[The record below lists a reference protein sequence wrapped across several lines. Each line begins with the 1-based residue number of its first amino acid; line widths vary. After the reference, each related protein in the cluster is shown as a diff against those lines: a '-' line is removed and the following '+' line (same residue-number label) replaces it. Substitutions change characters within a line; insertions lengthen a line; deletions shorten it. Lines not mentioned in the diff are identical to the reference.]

1 VEAVDEPTPRV
12 TLEDARRV
20 LADTGFGPWWGMVVD
35 AVGPG
40 TAILRL
46 PHRPEFER
54 PGGLLQGACVMA
66 LSDAAFWLAA
76 MTSIGE
82 EKMALTLEMKTNFL
96 KGAKGSLR
104 CEARVLQAGRR
115 VVYGE
120 ASCFDDTLK
129 RVSHHTLT
137 YLRP

>member
-1 VEAVDEPTPRV
+1 MTEPTSSRIS
-12 TLEDARRV
+12 LEDARRV
-20 LADTGFGPWWGMVVD
+20 LANTGFGPFWGFEVES
-35 AVGPG
+35 VGEG
-40 TAILRL
+40 TAVLRL
-46 PHRPEFER
+46 PHRLELER
-54 PGGLLQGACVMA
+54 PGGLMQGACVMA
-66 LSDAAFWLAA
+66 LSDAAFWIAT

-82 EKMALTLEMKTNFL
+82 ELMAVTLEMKTNFL

-104 CEARVLQAGRR
+104 GEARVLQAGRR

-120 ASCFDDTLK
+120 ASCFDASGR

>member
-1 VEAVDEPTPRV
+1 MEASTSRITV
-12 TLEDARRV
+12 EDARRV
-20 LADTGFGPWWGMVVD
+20 LDATGFGPWWGLVVEG
-35 AVGPG
+35 VGPG
-40 TAILRL
+40 TAVLRL
-46 PHRPEFER
+46 PYRKEFER

-82 EKMALTLEMKTNFL
+82 EQMALTLEMKTNFL
-96 KGAKGSLR
+96 KGAKGTLR
-104 CEARVLQAGRR
+104 CEARVLHAGRR

-120 ASCFDDTLK
+120 ASCFDDSLK

>member
-1 VEAVDEPTPRV
+1 MSEEAAGPKI
-12 TLEDARRV
+12 TLEDARRI
-20 LADTGFGPWWGMVVD
+20 LAETGFGPWWGMLVESV
-35 AVGPG
+35 AGG
-40 TAILRL
+40 TAVLTL
-46 PHRPEFER
+46 PHRLELER

-96 KGAKGSLR
+96 RGARGSLR
-104 CEARVLQAGRR
+104 CEATVLQAGRR

-120 ASCFDDTLK
+120 ASCFDDSQK

>member
-1 VEAVDEPTPRV
+1 MDASTPRIS
-12 TLEDARRV
+12 LEDAQRV
-20 LADTGFGPWWGMVVD
+20 LTDTGFGPWWGMVVE

-40 TAILRL
+40 TALLKL
-46 PHRPEFER
+46 PYRKEFER
-54 PGGLLQGACVMA
+54 PGGVLQGACVMA

-96 KGAKGSLR
+96 KGAKGTLR

-120 ASCFDDTLK
+120 ASCFDDSLK

>member
-1 VEAVDEPTPRV
+1 MAEASSSRI
-12 TLEDARRV
+12 TLPDAQRV
-20 LADTGFGPWWGMVVD
+20 LDETGFGPWWGLLVD

-40 TAILRL
+40 TAVLRL
-46 PHRPEFER
+46 PYRQQFER
-54 PGGLLQGACVMA
+54 PGGVLQGACVMA
-66 LSDAAFWLAA
+66 LSDAAFWIAA

-82 EKMALTLEMKTNFL
+82 ERMAVTLEMKTNFL
-96 KGAKGSLR
+96 RGAKGTLR
-104 CEARVLQAGRR
+104 CEAKVLQAGRR

-120 ASCFDDTLK
+120 ASCFDDSLK

>member
-1 VEAVDEPTPRV
+1 MELPTARITV
-12 TLEDARRV
+12 EDARRI
-20 LADTGFGPWWGMVVD
+20 LGSTGFGPWWGFEVT

-40 TAILRL
+40 VAEMRL
-46 PHRPEFER
+46 PHRSELER
-54 PGGLLQGACVMA
+54 PGGVLQGACVMA
-66 LSDAAFWLAA
+66 LSDACFWLAA
-76 MTSIGE
+76 MSAIGE
-82 EKMALTLEMKTNFL
+82 EQMALTLEMKTNFL
-96 KGAKGSLR
+96 RGAKGDIR

-120 ASCFDDTLK
+120 ASCFDGAGE

>member
-1 VEAVDEPTPRV
+1 VADASTSRI
-12 TLEDARRV
+12 TLSDAQRV
-20 LADTGFGPWWGMVVD
+20 LDGTGFGPWWGLVVD

-40 TAILRL
+40 TAMLRL
-46 PHRPEFER
+46 PYRREFER
-54 PGGLLQGACVMA
+54 PGGVLQGACVMA

-82 EKMALTLEMKTNFL
+82 EPMAVTLEMKTNFL
-96 KGAKGSLR
+96 KGAKGTLR

-120 ASCFDDTLK
+120 ASCFDDSLK

>member
-1 VEAVDEPTPRV
+1 VETSTSRISV
-12 TLEDARRV
+12 EDARRV
-20 LADTGFGPWWGMVVD
+20 LDGTGFGPFWGLLVEG
-35 AVGPG
+35 VGPG
-40 TAILRL
+40 TAVLRL
-46 PHRPEFER
+46 PYRKEFER

-76 MTSIGE
+76 MTAIGE
-82 EKMALTLEMKTNFL
+82 EPMSVTLEMKTNFL
-96 KGAKGSLR
+96 KGAKGTLR

-120 ASCFDDTLK
+120 ASCFDDSLK

>member
-1 VEAVDEPTPRV
+1 
-12 TLEDARRV
+12 
-20 LADTGFGPWWGMVVD
+20 
-35 AVGPG
+35 
-40 TAILRL
+40 
-46 PHRPEFER
+46 
-54 PGGLLQGACVMA
+54 
-66 LSDAAFWLAA
+66 

-82 EKMALTLEMKTNFL
+82 EQMALTLEMKTNFL

-120 ASCFDDTLK
+120 ASCFDDTRK

>member
-1 VEAVDEPTPRV
+1 VAEDVSGPRI

-20 LADTGFGPWWGMVVD
+20 LADTGFGPWWGMRVD

-40 TAILRL
+40 TATLSL
-46 PHRPEFER
+46 PHRLELER

-96 KGAKGSLR
+96 RGARGSLR
-104 CEARVLQAGRR
+104 CEATVLQAGRR

-120 ASCFDDTLK
+120 ASCFDDSQK

>member
-1 VEAVDEPTPRV
+1 LPVDAGESRIS
-12 TLEDARRV
+12 LQDARRI
-20 LADTGFGPWWGMVVD
+20 LAATGFGPWWGFEVESVAPMQ
-35 AVGPG
+35 AV
-40 TAILRL
+40 LRL
-46 PHRPEFER
+46 PHRAELER

-76 MTSIGE
+76 MTAIGE
-82 EKMALTLEMKTNFL
+82 ELMAVTLEMKTNFL

-104 CEARVLQAGRR
+104 CEASVLQAGRR

-120 ASCFDDTLK
+120 ASCFDDSLK

>member
-1 VEAVDEPTPRV
+1 VEPEVSRISV
-12 TLEDARRV
+12 HDARRI
-20 LADTGFGPWWGMVVD
+20 LADTGFGPWWGFEVE

-40 TAILRL
+40 LAELRL
-46 PHRPEFER
+46 PHRAELER

-76 MTSIGE
+76 MTVIGE
-82 EKMALTLEMKTNFL
+82 EQMAVTLEMKTNFL
-96 KGAKGSLR
+96 RGAKGSLR

-120 ASCFDDTLK
+120 ASCFDDSGT

>member
-1 VEAVDEPTPRV
+1 VAQGESRIS
-12 TLEDARRV
+12 LEDAKRV
-20 LADTGFGPWWGMVVD
+20 LAATGFGPWWGFQVESVR
-35 AVGPG
+35 PG
-40 TAILRL
+40 TAVLLL
-46 PHRPEFER
+46 PHRPELER

-76 MTSIGE
+76 MTEIGE
-82 EKMALTLEMKTNFL
+82 ELMCVTLEMKTNFL

-104 CEARVLQAGRR
+104 CEATVLQAGRR

-120 ASCFDDTLK
+120 ASCFDGSAK

>member
-1 VEAVDEPTPRV
+1 VDASTPRIS
-12 TLEDARRV
+12 LEDARRI
-20 LADTGFGPWWGMVVD
+20 LTDTGFGPWWGMVVD

-40 TAILRL
+40 TALLRL
-46 PHRPEFER
+46 PHRKEFER

-96 KGAKGSLR
+96 KGAQGTLR

-115 VVYGE
+115 VVYGD
-120 ASCFDDTLK
+120 AFCFDDSRK

>member
-1 VEAVDEPTPRV
+1 
-12 TLEDARRV
+12 V
-20 LADTGFGPWWGMVVD
+20 L
-35 AVGPG
+35 
-40 TAILRL
+40 LL
-46 PHRPEFER
+46 PHRSELER

-76 MTSIGE
+76 MTEIGE
-82 EKMALTLEMKTNFL
+82 ELMCVTLEMKTNFL
-96 KGAKGSLR
+96 RGAKGSLR
-104 CEARVLQAGRR
+104 CQATVLQAGRR

-120 ASCFDDTLK
+120 ASCFDDSAK

>member
-1 VEAVDEPTPRV
+1 VEASTSRITV
-12 TLEDARRV
+12 EDARRV
-20 LADTGFGPWWGMVVD
+20 LDATGFGPWWGLVVEG
-35 AVGPG
+35 VGPG
-40 TAILRL
+40 TAVLRL
-46 PHRPEFER
+46 PYRKEFER

-82 EKMALTLEMKTNFL
+82 EQMALTLEMKTNFL
-96 KGAKGSLR
+96 KGAKGTLR
-104 CEARVLQAGRR
+104 CEARVLHAGRR

-120 ASCFDDTLK
+120 ASCFDDSLK

>member
-1 VEAVDEPTPRV
+1 LSAEAARPKI
-12 TLEDARRV
+12 TLEDARRI
-20 LADTGFGPWWGMVVD
+20 LAETGFGPWWGMQVES
-35 AVGPG
+35 VGAG
-40 TAILRL
+40 TAVLRL
-46 PHRPEFER
+46 PHRPVLER

-66 LSDAAFWLAA
+66 LSDATFWLAA
-76 MTSIGE
+76 MTAIGE

-96 KGAKGSLR
+96 KGARGSLR
-104 CEARVLQAGRR
+104 CEASVLQAGRR

-120 ASCFDDTLK
+120 AWCFDDSRK